1 MTDSLGSAFGLLGQS
16 IVLGATIR
24 VVDSSLSSFGKK
36 RIFLIWGGKIA
47 KRIRKSIYLA
57 ERKERGILEFNEWQ
71 NIK

>member
-36 RIFLIWGGKIA
+36 RK
-47 KRIRKSIYLA
+47 KKSKSSL
-57 ERKERGILEFNEWQ
+57 GLFG
-71 NIK
+71 